1 MPRRMS
7 VSDLTLKQVR
17 SANGASPKQRDTL
30 RSLKLGRIGRTST
43 LTDTPQ
49 LQGMLKVVDHLVEV
63 DDGGKSQR

>member
-1 MPRRMS
+1 MADVR
-7 VSDLTLKQVR
+7 VKQVR
-17 SANGASPKQRDTL
+17 SANGTSPKQRDTL

-63 DDGGKSQR
+63 DDGGKS

>member
-1 MPRRMS
+1 MVEIKLRQ
-7 VSDLTLKQVR
+7 TR
-17 SANGASPKQRDTL
+17 SANGASPRQRDTL

-63 DDGGKSQR
+63 DEGEKS